1 MKTEKTWIKIKLTE
15 LELENFSNHV
25 NKNNSNETKF
35 LNSLILNLST
45 DLNLRD
51 LETGTKEKTFHIE
64 NKLIKI
70 LDKYSKIYN
79 ISRNKIVR
87 YLINNLKIIDYQE
100 KENFDTDISFYINKI
115 DKKKI
120 QKLLKDKNTNLSIV
134 IRQMFDNIDLISL
147 KDFDND
153 LNSKMKINVSSK
165 FKRNFTLKAQ
175 ELKMSNSQLVRSL
188 INSLI

>member
-1 MKTEKTWIKIKLTE
+1 MKTKKTWIKIKLTE

-87 YLINNLKIIDYQE
+87 YLINNLKIIDYQK
-100 KENFDTDISFYINKI
+100 KEDLDTDISFYINKI

-134 IRQMFDNIDLISL
+134 IRQMFDNIDLIPL